1 MMLNDLHKSPT
12 KHRTHHPSQHTRPL
26 RERNES
32 ARPLLLLIFAP
43 RSDDDGATSREPG
56 KEELILFREKE
67 VNFFN

>member
-32 ARPLLLLIFAP
+32 ARPLLLTFAP
-43 RSDDDGATSREPG
+43 RSDDDGVTSREPG

-67 VNFFN
+67 VNFLN